1 VHNDESLNAS
11 PSFRVTNDDSYAR
24 LIGPI
29 EDRMLATVWR
39 VLRNPHDAEDALQN
53 ALACIWKQWP
63 RLERHANPRAFVLKI
78 CADAAIDQLRRR
90 HRSAAQPIASDL
102 AESLPTSQPRPD
114 EELIRQETLDGIMEA
129 VSRLSRNQAVAVVM
143 RFIQDESY
151 DDIAAA
157 LGCGP
162 ATARKHVA
170 RGREKLER
178 HLAHLDPWRRATL
191 AVESHTLSARP
202 T

>member
-1 VHNDESLNAS
+1 VENEN
-11 PSFRVTNDDSYAR
+11 SYAQ

-53 ALACIWKQWP
+53 ALACIWKQWT
-63 RLERHANPRAFVLKI
+63 RLERHANPRALVLKI

-90 HRSAAQPIASDL
+90 NRSAVQSIASGL
-102 AESLPTSQPRPD
+102 AESLTTPQVRPD
-114 EELIRQETLDGIMEA
+114 EELIRQEMLDDIMEA
-129 VSRLSRNQAVAVVM
+129 VSRLSRNQAIAVVM

-151 DDIAAA
+151 ENIAAA

-162 ATARKHVA
+162 ATARKHIA

-178 HLAHLDPWRRATL
+178 QLAHLAPL
-191 AVESHTLSARP
+191 ASGLVRD
-202 T
+202 